1 MSHRHCSGMLKDIP
15 TRVPNALGKYWVK
28 TKLNR
33 FLQYKT
39 TYGSTIS
46 NMLSQLPNLSQENAL
61 LGNGK

>member
-1 MSHRHCSGMLKDIP
+1 MLKDIP